1 MKQTALNFLI
11 KLLISSLVAFALSKV
26 LPGIHL
32 QGFATAIALSVVL
45 AFFNAIIKP
54 VLVILTLPITIFTL
68 GLFLFV
74 INAFIILVAD
84 QLLDGFNVDG
94 FWWALLFSILLSFAS
109 SVLYSLGKKE

>member
-1 MKQTALNFLI
+1 MNFII
-11 KLLISSLVAFALSKV
+11 KLIISSLVAFALSKI

-32 QGFATAIALSVVL
+32 QGFTAAVILAVVL

-54 VLVILTLPITIFTL
+54 ILIIFTLPITIFTL

-84 QLLDGFNVDG
+84 KLLDNFQVDG
-94 FWWALLFSILLSFAS
+94 FWWALLFSVLLSFAS